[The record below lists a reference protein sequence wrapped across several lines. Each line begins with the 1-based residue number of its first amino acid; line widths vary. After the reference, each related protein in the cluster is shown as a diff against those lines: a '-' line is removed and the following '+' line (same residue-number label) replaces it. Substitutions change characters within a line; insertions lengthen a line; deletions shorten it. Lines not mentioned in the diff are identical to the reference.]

1 MHDKALFFDLHS
13 GLRIDRES
21 NSQGVGEAWFE
32 MLHQGKACAKLG
44 VKGLPGNSR
53 RFAKRVQPVGKPY
66 VDVDCQ

>member
-44 VKGLPGNSR
+44 VKGLPGN
-53 RFAKRVQPVGKPY
+53 
-66 VDVDCQ
+66 